1 MRERDRGGNHDEDT
15 ILIFTK
21 SCELAPCEYCYL
33 CILLISSIANYCRER
48 VGEVYITVT
57 SLAG

>member
-1 MRERDRGGNHDEDT
+1 MCDRGGNHDEDT

-33 CILLISSIANYCRER
+33 RILLISSLLTIVER
-48 VGEVYITVT
+48 GWEKFI
-57 SLAG
+57 